1 LQKLKGVDMQYI
13 KREIEDSILKDLNL
27 NKVIIIFGPR
37 RVGKTILLKQIIS
50 SISEDYILLNGED
63 MEHQEILKNRST
75 ANYSRLLGDKK
86 LLVIDEAQAIKDIGL
101 KLKLMIDTIPDLR
114 IIATG
119 SLAFD
124 LNNKMGEPLVGRK
137 IDFNLFP
144 LSQME
149 LSHEEDYL
157 TIKSKLEE
165 RLIFGG
171 YPELEQ
177 IANRE
182 DKIAYL
188 KDLEN
193 SYLLKDIIAFE
204 GIKKRDKIVQL
215 LKIIAFRVGSEI
227 SMEGIGNSLQ
237 ISKNTVDKYLD
248 LLSKVFIIHRV
259 SGFSRNLDNEITK
272 KSKWYF
278 YDNGIR
284 NAIISNFNSIENR
297 DDIGKLWENYFISER
312 IKYLNYSKTIS
323 NNFFW
328 RNRNKQELDWLEE
341 IDDQLNGYELKWN
354 VKDHPKPSP
363 SWRKAYPEA
372 KFIVINPNNYLDYI
386 I

>member
-1 LQKLKGVDMQYI
+1 MQYI
-13 KREIEDSILKDLNL
+13 KREIEDSILKDLNS

-37 RVGKTILLKQIIS
+37 RVGKTVLLKQIIA
-50 SISEDYILLNGED
+50 SIKEDYILLNGED

-75 ANYSRLLGDKK
+75 ANYSRLLGNKK
-86 LLVIDEAQAIKDIGL
+86 LLVIDEAQAISDIGM
-101 KLKLMIDTIPDLR
+101 KLKLMIDTIPNLK

-119 SLAFD
+119 SSAFD
-124 LNNKMGEPLVGRK
+124 LNNRMGEPLVGRK

-149 LSHEEDYL
+149 LSHEEDFL
-157 TIKSKLEE
+157 STKTKLEE

-177 IANRE
+177 LTNQE

-188 KDLEN
+188 KDLVN

-312 IKYLNYSKTIS
+312 IKFLNYSKIAS
-323 NNFFW
+323 NNYFW
-328 RNRNKQELDWLEE
+328 RNKNQQELDWLEE
-341 IDDQLNGYELKWN
+341 IDHQLNGYELKWN
-354 VKDHPKPSP
+354 VKDHPKPPP
-363 SWRKAYPEA
+363 SWRKAYPNA
-372 KFIVINPNNYLDYI
+372 KFIVVNPENYLEYI
-386 I
+386 T